1 MVPSITHSNASTPSS
16 QDHLY
21 FQHQQQHYQQQQ
33 QRQIHQQQQQQQHQH
48 HQSLASNFHL
58 LHMVENLAE
67 VIENGTWDQ
76 HSDALVSELNS
87 QFEKCQQLLN
97 SIGSINTKA
106 MTVEAQKRKLEES
119 EQLLNQRRDLMTK
132 YKNSIEEI
140 IKSEP

>member
-76 HSDALVSELNS
+76 HSDALVWIFCSHN
-87 QFEKCQQLLN
+87 FV
-97 SIGSINTKA
+97 NTKSSFCFWDF
-106 MTVEAQKRKLEES
+106 LEQT
-119 EQLLNQRRDLMTK
+119 QLFSYDLLVDFC
-132 YKNSIEEI
+132 
-140 IKSEP
+140 